1 MTSQQ
6 LSILNALVT
15 FAAENVPGGLSA
27 DEREVA
33 QIVGRWAL
41 EGPSPVRSSGKIQSL
56 PVREFRE
63 FGYLQELNRRFL
75 HPLGLALEVI
85 VNQDGTEVLG
95 GVWDGRDDPEGFVYG
110 PDTMEA
116 EKIQRVSEE
125 LRKRKHIRFQ
135 KLGYV
140 IQPED

>member
-1 MTSQQ
+1 MAQ
-6 LSILNALVT
+6 LIGRLV
-15 FAAENVPGGLSA
+15 L
-27 DEREVA
+27 DK
-33 QIVGRWAL
+33 
-41 EGPSPVRSSGKIQSL
+41 PSSVRSSGNIQSL

-95 GVWDGRDDPEGFVYG
+95 AIWDGRDDSEGFVYG

-116 EKIQRVSEE
+116 EKTQRVSEE
-125 LRKRKHIRFQ
+125 LRKRKHIRSQ
-135 KLGYV
+135 KLGFV
-140 IQPED
+140 IQPEE